1 MKYKKIAAAVLAA
14 GLLFSAA
21 AVTGGCGSS
30 KNGAAHQQAMK
41 VTTFKP
47 FRSDTPIMREY
58 TGSVMALQ
66 EVPVRAKVSGTVTE
80 KFISGGER
88 VTAGQPLFRLDTRNY
103 QSTLAAA
110 QAQTAQA
117 AANYENAN
125 RDLARYEK
133 LIATGAISRQAFDS
147 QKAATEAYRG
157 VLEASQAQ
165 VEIASHNL
173 NDTIVTA
180 PFSGTLS
187 MDDVNV
193 GTFAAAGT
201 TPLVTISNSDPI
213 YVQFDMSENEYLALN
228 KSHDGNGTA
237 GLGNNLKIRLSD
249 GSIYGYTGKIVQV
262 NPNMNGGQ
270 LSMKAAF
277 PNPDN
282 LLVPGMYASVV
293 SDNEIAK
300 GSLLIPTKALVQ
312 LLNKDIV
319 DVVADGK
326 IAQKPVKVGG
336 TYGIYTIIESG
347 LDENDVIVVDGQNKV
362 QVGQAVDPEETSK
375 DKLEQDA
382 RDSVQGQSGTAAKQ

>member
-30 KNGAAHQQAMK
+30 QNASAQQQAMK

-58 TGSVMALQ
+58 TGSVLALQ

-88 VTAGQPLFRLDTRNY
+88 VTVGQPLFRLDTRNY

-133 LIATGAISRQAFDS
+133 LIATGAISRQAYDS

-213 YVQFDMSENEYLALN
+213 YVQFDMSENEYLSLN
-228 KSHDGNGTA
+228 KDGNATGR
-237 GLGNNLKIRLSD
+237 LGDALKIRLSD
-249 GSIYGYTGKIVQV
+249 GSIYGHTGKIVQV
-262 NPNMNGGQ
+262 NPTLTGGQ
-270 LSMKAAF
+270 LSLKASF

-282 LLVPGMYASVV
+282 VLVPGMYAALV

-300 GSLLIPTKALVQ
+300 NSILVPTKALIQ
-312 LLNKDIV
+312 LLAKDML
-319 DVVADGK
+319 DVVVDGK
-326 IAQKPVKVGG
+326 VAQKAVKLGG
-336 TYGIYTIIESG
+336 TYGIYTIITSG
-347 LDENDVIVVDGQNKV
+347 IDENDVIIVEGQNKV
-362 QVGQAVDPEETSK
+362 QVGQPVDPSETTKEALEASAADSIK
-375 DKLEQDA
+375 D
-382 RDSVQGQSGTAAKQ
+382 QGGTKESQK

>member
-30 KNGAAHQQAMK
+30 QNGAAHQQAMK

-133 LIATGAISRQAFDS
+133 LIATGAISRQAYDS

-213 YVQFDMSENEYLALN
+213 YVQFDMSENEYLSLN
-228 KSHDGNGTA
+228 KDGNATGR
-237 GLGNNLKIRLSD
+237 LGDALKIRLSD
-249 GSIYGYTGKIVQV
+249 GSIYGHTGKIVQV
-262 NPNMNGGQ
+262 NPTLTGGQ
-270 LSMKAAF
+270 LSLKASF

-282 LLVPGMYASVV
+282 ILVPGMYAALV

-300 GSLLIPTKALVQ
+300 NSILVPTKALIQ
-312 LLNKDIV
+312 LLAKDML
-319 DVVADGK
+319 DVVVDGK
-326 IAQKPVKVGG
+326 VAQKAVKLGG
-336 TYGIYTIIESG
+336 TYGIYTIITSG
-347 LDENDVIVVDGQNKV
+347 IDENDVIIVEGQNKV
-362 QVGQAVDPEETSK
+362 QVGQPVDPSETTKEALEASAADSIK
-375 DKLEQDA
+375 D
-382 RDSVQGQSGTAAKQ
+382 QGGTKESQK

>member
-30 KNGAAHQQAMK
+30 KNASAQQQAMK

-58 TGSVMALQ
+58 TGSVLALQ

-133 LIATGAISRQAFDS
+133 LIATGAISRQAYDS

-213 YVQFDMSENEYLALN
+213 YVQFDMSENEYLSLN
-228 KSHDGNGTA
+228 KDGNATGR
-237 GLGNNLKIRLSD
+237 LGDALKIRLSD
-249 GSIYGYTGKIVQV
+249 GSIYGHTGKIVQV
-262 NPNMNGGQ
+262 NPTLTGGQ
-270 LSMKAAF
+270 LSLKASF

-282 LLVPGMYASVV
+282 VLVPGMYAALV

-300 GSLLIPTKALVQ
+300 NSILVPTKALIQ
-312 LLNKDIV
+312 LLAKDML
-319 DVVADGK
+319 DVVVDGK
-326 IAQKPVKVGG
+326 VAQKAVKLGG
-336 TYGIYTIIESG
+336 TYGIYTIITSG
-347 LDENDVIVVDGQNKV
+347 IDENDVIIVEGQNKV
-362 QVGQAVDPEETSK
+362 QVGQPVDPSETTKEALEASAADSIK
-375 DKLEQDA
+375 D
-382 RDSVQGQSGTAAKQ
+382 QGGTKESQK

>member
-30 KNGAAHQQAMK
+30 KNASAQQQAMK

-213 YVQFDMSENEYLALN
+213 YVQFDMSENEYLSLN
-228 KSHDGNGTA
+228 KDGNATGR
-237 GLGNNLKIRLSD
+237 LGDALKIRLSD
-249 GSIYGYTGKIVQV
+249 GSIYGHTGKIVQV
-262 NPNMNGGQ
+262 NPTLTGGQ
-270 LSMKAAF
+270 LSLKASF

-282 LLVPGMYASVV
+282 ILVPGMYAALV

-300 GSLLIPTKALVQ
+300 NSILVPTKALIQ
-312 LLNKDIV
+312 LLAKDML
-319 DVVADGK
+319 DVVVDGK
-326 IAQKPVKVGG
+326 VAQKAVKLGG
-336 TYGIYTIIESG
+336 TYGIYTIITSG
-347 LDENDVIVVDGQNKV
+347 IDENDVIIVEGQNKV
-362 QVGQAVDPEETSK
+362 QVGQPVDPSETTKEALEASAADSIK
-375 DKLEQDA
+375 D
-382 RDSVQGQSGTAAKQ
+382 QGGTKESQK

>member
-30 KNGAAHQQAMK
+30 QNGAAHQQAMK

-213 YVQFDMSENEYLALN
+213 YVQFDMSENEYLSLN
-228 KSHDGNGTA
+228 KDGNATGR
-237 GLGNNLKIRLSD
+237 LGDALKIRLSD
-249 GSIYGYTGKIVQV
+249 GSIYGHTGKIVQV
-262 NPNMNGGQ
+262 NPTLTGGQ
-270 LSMKAAF
+270 LSLKASF

-282 LLVPGMYASVV
+282 ILVPGMYAALV

-300 GSLLIPTKALVQ
+300 NSILVPTKALIQ
-312 LLNKDIV
+312 LLAKDML
-319 DVVADGK
+319 DVVVDGK
-326 IAQKPVKVGG
+326 VAQKAVKLGG
-336 TYGIYTIIESG
+336 TYGIYTIITSG
-347 LDENDVIVVDGQNKV
+347 IDENDVIIVEGQNKV
-362 QVGQAVDPEETSK
+362 QVGQPVDPSETTKEALEASAADSIK
-375 DKLEQDA
+375 D
-382 RDSVQGQSGTAAKQ
+382 QGGTKESQK

>member
-30 KNGAAHQQAMK
+30 KNGAAQQQAMK

-58 TGSVMALQ
+58 TGSVLALQ

-88 VTAGQPLFRLDTRNY
+88 VTVGQPLFRLDTRNY

-133 LIATGAISRQAFDS
+133 LIATGAISRQAYDS

-213 YVQFDMSENEYLALN
+213 YVQFDMSENEYLSLN
-228 KSHDGNGTA
+228 KDGNATGR
-237 GLGNNLKIRLSD
+237 LGDALKIRLSD
-249 GSIYGYTGKIVQV
+249 GSIYGHTGKIVQV
-262 NPNMNGGQ
+262 NPTLTGGQ
-270 LSMKAAF
+270 LSLKASF

-282 LLVPGMYASVV
+282 VLVPGMYAALV

-300 GSLLIPTKALVQ
+300 NSILVPTKALIQ
-312 LLNKDIV
+312 LLAKDML
-319 DVVADGK
+319 DVVVDGK
-326 IAQKPVKVGG
+326 VAQKAVKLGG
-336 TYGIYTIIESG
+336 TYGIYTIITSG
-347 LDENDVIVVDGQNKV
+347 IDENDVIIVEGQNKV
-362 QVGQAVDPEETSK
+362 QVGQPVDPSETTKEALEASAADSIK
-375 DKLEQDA
+375 D
-382 RDSVQGQSGTAAKQ
+382 QGGTKESQK

>member
-30 KNGAAHQQAMK
+30 KNASAQQQAMK

-58 TGSVMALQ
+58 TGSVLALQ

-133 LIATGAISRQAFDS
+133 LIATGAISRQAYDS

-213 YVQFDMSENEYLALN
+213 YVQFDMSENEYLSLN
-228 KSHDGNGTA
+228 KDGNATGR
-237 GLGNNLKIRLSD
+237 LGDALKIRLSD
-249 GSIYGYTGKIVQV
+249 GSIYGHTGKIVQV
-262 NPNMNGGQ
+262 NPTLTGGQ
-270 LSMKAAF
+270 LSLKASF

-282 LLVPGMYASVV
+282 ILVPGMYAALV

-300 GSLLIPTKALVQ
+300 NSILVPTKALIQ
-312 LLNKDIV
+312 LLAKDML
-319 DVVADGK
+319 DVVVDGK
-326 IAQKPVKVGG
+326 VAQKAVKLGG
-336 TYGIYTIIESG
+336 TYGIYTIITSG
-347 LDENDVIVVDGQNKV
+347 IDENDVIIVEGQNKV
-362 QVGQAVDPEETSK
+362 QVGQPVDPSETTKEALEASAADSIK
-375 DKLEQDA
+375 D
-382 RDSVQGQSGTAAKQ
+382 QGGTKESQK